1 MVQLQDVGDGAEP
14 GEEGGHL
21 LELAVPE
28 LHERRGGE
36 HAQRGHLERAV
47 LEAVEVGH
55 DEHTGDLELSRRLA
69 VPALPSYI
77 QWKMEDDHTYR
88 NM

>member
-28 LHERRGGE
+28 LDKGSGGE
-36 HAQRGHLERAV
+36 H
-47 LEAVEVGH
+47 
-55 DEHTGDLELSRRLA
+55 S
-69 VPALPSYI
+69 
-77 QWKMEDDHTYR
+77 KYR
-88 NM
+88 TVSL